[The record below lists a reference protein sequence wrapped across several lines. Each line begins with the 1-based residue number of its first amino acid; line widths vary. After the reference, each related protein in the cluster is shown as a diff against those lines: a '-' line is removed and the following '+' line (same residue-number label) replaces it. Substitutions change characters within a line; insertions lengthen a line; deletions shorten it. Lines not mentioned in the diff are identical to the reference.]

1 MDFRRRAIELY
12 NQGKSI
18 GEISQEVGINL
29 DEDMVKRWSKEGE
42 LKSYKSIIF
51 KIDKEQRYEKDI
63 DKRRLLLLTLKE
75 RLEGVLEILPNDLEM
90 RTKLMYVYIGLNDIE
105 GARNIAYGLLDKT
118 QSRDVLNGLSIIEE
132 KSGNYNQS
140 IEYIDKILEKE
151 PYNQALK
158 KKKERIQNKK
168 NNKNFREITPIER
181 MYREI
186 ATLERSI
193 KKIAEE
199 RQGENVING
208 NEFNQNK
215 TLQETYVSTYKKI
228 KEIANKILLEN
239 PEEVIA
245 KQKLV
250 KALFVTGEIEEAEQN
265 ANELISVYGKDEI
278 ALWFLSKIERE
289 KGNLEKEKEYLETIL
304 SNSPEGTQIKVQQRL
319 ERVKHLLENQK
330 EEEQLKKGLEENYTE
345 ETRQEFIEQA
355 RRDFIYGNL
364 GLTEIEQ
371 LIQEARKYPNFVKSL
386 IVLLD
391 IKSKITD
398 NKQDKIDELEN
409 YIDDEFSVTPEEYD
423 NILNE
428 IAQTRK
434 EIEEDNMI
442 EQYLDR
448 EKKEEVK
455 RQREYSKYVIER
467 LGKGEIKRDDLPEIV
482 SQLEKFKD
490 RTRAIFL
497 ITKLYEILYDK
508 EKAHNELIKY
518 TYIADLTKEEQEGI
532 PKMQKLLTEGKKAET
547 INKKNNQPESQ
558 DVDEAR

>member
-42 LKSYKSIIF
+42 FKSYKSIIF
-51 KIDKEQRYEKDI
+51 KLDKEQRHEKDI

-132 KSGNYNQS
+132 KSGNYNQA

-208 NEFNQNK
+208 KEFNQNK

-508 EKAHNELIKY
+508 EKAYNELIKY

-532 PKMQKLLTEGKKAET
+532 EKMQKLLTEGKKAET

>member
-1 MDFRRRAIELY
+1 MDFRRKAIELY

-18 GEISQEVGINL
+18 GEINKEIGIEL
-29 DEDMVKRWSKEGE
+29 DEDMVKKWANEGKFE
-42 LKSYKSIIF
+42 SYKSIIF
-51 KIDKEQRYEKDI
+51 KLDKEQRNEKDI
-63 DKRRLLLLTLKE
+63 AKRKKLLLTLKN
-75 RLEGVLEILPNDLEM
+75 RLQRVLEILPNDLDM
-90 RTKLMYVYIGLNDIE
+90 QTKLMYVYIGLNDIE
-105 GARNIAYGLLDKT
+105 GAKNIAYGLLDKT
-118 QSRDVLNGLSIIEE
+118 NSRDILNGLSIIEE
-132 KSGNYNQS
+132 RTGNYNQA

-158 KKKERIQNKK
+158 KKKERIENKK
-168 NNKNFREITPIER
+168 NNKDFREITSIEK

-186 ATLERSI
+186 ATLERNVGR
-193 KKIAEE
+193 IAEE
-199 RQGENVING
+199 RQGENVIYG
-208 NEFNQNK
+208 KEFEKNK
-215 TLQETYVSTYKKI
+215 TLQETYLSTYEKI

-239 PEEVIA
+239 PQEIIA
-245 KQKLV
+245 KQKLL
-250 KALFVTGEIEEAEQN
+250 KSLFITGKIEEAEQI
-265 ANELISVYGKDEI
+265 ANTLLNDYGKDEI
-278 ALWFLSKIERE
+278 ALWYLSKIQRER
-289 KGNLEKEKEYLETIL
+289 GNLEKEKGYLEEIL

-355 RRDFIYGNL
+355 RRDFIYGNIR
-364 GLTEIEQ
+364 LTEIEQ

-409 YIDDEFSVTPEEYD
+409 YIDEEFSVTPEEYD

-434 EIEEDNMI
+434 EIKEDNI
-442 EQYLDR
+442 VEQYLDR

-508 EKAHNELIKY
+508 EKAYNELMKY

-532 PKMQKLLTEGKKAET
+532 AKMQKLLTKGKDNQNSNEKNKET
-547 INKKNNQPESQ
+547 Q
-558 DVDEAR
+558 DVDGAR

>member
-29 DEDMVKRWSKEGE
+29 DEDMVKGWSKEGE
-42 LKSYKSIIF
+42 FKSYKSIIF
-51 KIDKEQRYEKDI
+51 KLDKEQRHEKDI

-208 NEFNQNK
+208 KEFNQNK

-304 SNSPEGTQIKVQQRL
+304 SNSPEGTQMKVQQRL

-355 RRDFIYGNL
+355 RRDFIYGNI

-434 EIEEDNMI
+434 EIKEDNI
-442 EQYLDR
+442 VEQYLDR

-508 EKAHNELIKY
+508 EKAYNELIKY

-532 PKMQKLLTEGKKAET
+532 AKMQKLLTKGKDNQNSNEKNKET
-547 INKKNNQPESQ
+547 Q
-558 DVDEAR
+558 DVDGAR

>member
-1 MDFRRRAIELY
+1 M
-12 NQGKSI
+12 Q
-18 GEISQEVGINL
+18 
-29 DEDMVKRWSKEGE
+29 
-42 LKSYKSIIF
+42 
-51 KIDKEQRYEKDI
+51 
-63 DKRRLLLLTLKE
+63 
-75 RLEGVLEILPNDLEM
+75 
-90 RTKLMYVYIGLNDIE
+90 TKLMYVYIGLNDIE
-105 GARNIAYGLLDKT
+105 GAKNIAYGLLDKT
-118 QSRDVLNGLSIIEE
+118 NSRDILNGLSIIEE
-132 KSGNYNQS
+132 RTGNYNQA

-158 KKKERIQNKK
+158 KKKERIENKK
-168 NNKNFREITPIER
+168 NNKDFREITSIEK

-186 ATLERSI
+186 ATLERNVGR
-193 KKIAEE
+193 IAEE
-199 RQGENVING
+199 RQGENVIYG
-208 NEFNQNK
+208 KEFEKNK
-215 TLQETYVSTYKKI
+215 TLQETYLSTYEKI

-239 PEEVIA
+239 PQEIIA
-245 KQKLV
+245 KQKLL
-250 KALFVTGEIEEAEQN
+250 KSLFITGKIEEAEQI
-265 ANELISVYGKDEI
+265 ANTLLNDYGKDEI
-278 ALWFLSKIERE
+278 ALWYLSKIQRER
-289 KGNLEKEKEYLETIL
+289 GNLEKEKGYLEEIL

-355 RRDFIYGNL
+355 RRDFIYGNI

-391 IKSKITD
+391 IKLKITD

-409 YIDDEFSVTPEEYD
+409 YIDEEFSVTPEEYD

-434 EIEEDNMI
+434 EIKEDNI
-442 EQYLDR
+442 VEQYLDR

-508 EKAHNELIKY
+508 EKAYNELMKY

-532 PKMQKLLTEGKKAET
+532 AKMQKLLTKGKDNQNSNEKNKET
-547 INKKNNQPESQ
+547 Q
-558 DVDEAR
+558 DVDGAR

>member
-42 LKSYKSIIF
+42 FKSYKSIIF
-51 KIDKEQRYEKDI
+51 KLDKEQRHEKDI

-508 EKAHNELIKY
+508 EKAYNELIKY

-532 PKMQKLLTEGKKAET
+532 AKMQKLLTEGKKAET

>member
-1 MDFRRRAIELY
+1 MDFRRKAIELY

-18 GEISQEVGINL
+18 GEINKEIGIEL
-29 DEDMVKRWSKEGE
+29 DEDMVKKWANEGKFE
-42 LKSYKSIIF
+42 SYKSIIF
-51 KIDKEQRYEKDI
+51 KLDKEQRNEKDI
-63 DKRRLLLLTLKE
+63 AKRKKLLLTLKN
-75 RLEGVLEILPNDLEM
+75 RLQRVLEILPNDLDM
-90 RTKLMYVYIGLNDIE
+90 QTKLMYVYIGLNDIE
-105 GARNIAYGLLDKT
+105 GAKNIAYGLLDKT
-118 QSRDVLNGLSIIEE
+118 NSRDILNGLSIIEE
-132 KSGNYNQS
+132 RTGNYNQA

-158 KKKERIQNKK
+158 KKKERIENKK
-168 NNKNFREITPIER
+168 NNKDFREITSIEK

-186 ATLERSI
+186 ATLERNVGR
-193 KKIAEE
+193 IAEE
-199 RQGENVING
+199 RQGENVIYG
-208 NEFNQNK
+208 KEFEKNK
-215 TLQETYVSTYKKI
+215 TLKETYLSTYEKI

-239 PEEVIA
+239 PQEIIA
-245 KQKLV
+245 KQKLL
-250 KALFVTGEIEEAEQN
+250 KSLFITGKIEEAEQI
-265 ANELISVYGKDEI
+265 ANTLLNDYGKDEI
-278 ALWFLSKIERE
+278 ALWYLSKIQRER
-289 KGNLEKEKEYLETIL
+289 GNLEKEKGYLEEIL

-345 ETRQEFIEQA
+345 EIRQEFIEQA
-355 RRDFIYGNL
+355 RRDFIYGNIR
-364 GLTEIEQ
+364 LTEIEQ

-409 YIDDEFSVTPEEYD
+409 YIDEEFSVTPEEYD

-434 EIEEDNMI
+434 EIKEDNI
-442 EQYLDR
+442 VEQYLDR

-508 EKAHNELIKY
+508 EKAYNELMKY

-532 PKMQKLLTEGKKAET
+532 AKMQKLLTKGKDNQNSNEKNKET
-547 INKKNNQPESQ
+547 Q
-558 DVDEAR
+558 DVDGAR

>member
-508 EKAHNELIKY
+508 EKAYNELIKY

-532 PKMQKLLTEGKKAET
+532 AKMQKLLTEGKKAET

>member
-467 LGKGEIKRDDLPEIV
+467 LGKGEIKKDDLPEIV

-508 EKAHNELIKY
+508 EKAYNELIKY

-532 PKMQKLLTEGKKAET
+532 AKMQKLLTEGKKAET

>member
-1 MDFRRRAIELY
+1 MD
-12 NQGKSI
+12 
-18 GEISQEVGINL
+18 
-29 DEDMVKRWSKEGE
+29 
-42 LKSYKSIIF
+42 LKNYKSIIF
-51 KIDKEQRYEKDI
+51 KLDKEQRYEKNI
-63 DKRRLLLLTLKE
+63 DKRKRLLLTLKE

-90 RTKLMYVYIGLNDIE
+90 QTKLMYVYIGLNDIE
-105 GARNIAYGLLDKT
+105 GARNIAYGLLNKT

-132 KSGNYNQS
+132 KSGNYNQA
-140 IEYIDKILEKE
+140 IQYIDKILENE

-158 KKKERIQNKK
+158 KKKERIENKK
-168 NNKNFREITPIER
+168 NNKNFRDLTPIER

-193 KKIAEE
+193 KKITEKH
-199 RQGENVING
+199 QGENVING
-208 NEFNQNK
+208 KRSNKNK
-215 TLQETYVSTYKKI
+215 TLQETYISTYKKI
-228 KEIANKILLEN
+228 KEIANKILSEN
-239 PEEVIA
+239 PQEVIA

-250 KALFVTGEIEEAEQN
+250 KALFVIGEIEEAEQN
-265 ANELISVYGKDEI
+265 AKELLSVYEKDEI

-319 ERVKHLLENQK
+319 ERVKHLLEKQK
-330 EEEQLKKGLEENYTE
+330 EDEQLKKGLEENYTE

-371 LIQEARKYPNFVKSL
+371 RIQEARKYPNFVKSL

-409 YIDDEFSVTPEEYD
+409 YIDGEFSVTPEEYND
-423 NILNE
+423 ILNA
-428 IAQTRK
+428 IAQTRN
-434 EIEEDNMI
+434 EIEKDNKI
-442 EQYLDR
+442 EQYFDSK
-448 EKKEEVK
+448 KKEEVK
-455 RQREYSKYVIER
+455 RQREYSKNVIER
-467 LGKGEIKRDDLPEIV
+467 LGKGEIKREDLPEIV

-508 EKAHNELIKY
+508 ERAYNELMKY
-518 TYIADLTKEEQEGI
+518 TYISNLTPKEREGI
-532 PKMQKLLTEGKKAET
+532 ANMQRILIEGR
-547 INKKNNQPESQ
+547 KNDNSNGNDNSKNTQSESQ
-558 DVDEAR
+558 DIDESR

>member
-51 KIDKEQRYEKDI
+51 KLDKEQRYEKDI

-508 EKAHNELIKY
+508 EKAYNELIKY

-532 PKMQKLLTEGKKAET
+532 AKMQKLLTEGKKAET

-558 DVDEAR
+558 DVDEER

>member
-1 MDFRRRAIELY
+1 MDFRRKAIELY

-18 GEISQEVGINL
+18 GEIKKEIGIEL
-29 DEDMVKRWSKEGE
+29 DEDMVKKWANEGKFE
-42 LKSYKSIIF
+42 SYKSIIF
-51 KIDKEQRYEKDI
+51 KLDKEQRYEKDI

-345 ETRQEFIEQA
+345 ETRQEFIAQA
-355 RRDFIYGNL
+355 RKDFIYGNL

-409 YIDDEFSVTPEEYD
+409 YIDEEFSVTPEEYD

-434 EIEEDNMI
+434 EIKEDNI
-442 EQYLDR
+442 VEQYLDR

-508 EKAHNELIKY
+508 EKAYNELMKY

-532 PKMQKLLTEGKKAET
+532 AKMQKLLTKGKDNQNSNEKNKET
-547 INKKNNQPESQ
+547 Q
-558 DVDEAR
+558 DVDGAR

>member
-1 MDFRRRAIELY
+1 MDFRRKAIELY

-18 GEISQEVGINL
+18 GEINKEIGIEL
-29 DEDMVKRWSKEGE
+29 DEDMVKKWANEGKFE
-42 LKSYKSIIF
+42 SYKSIIF
-51 KIDKEQRYEKDI
+51 KLDKEQRNEKDI
-63 DKRRLLLLTLKE
+63 AKRKKLLLTLKN
-75 RLEGVLEILPNDLEM
+75 RLQRVLEILPNDLDM
-90 RTKLMYVYIGLNDIE
+90 QTKLMYVYIGLNDIE
-105 GARNIAYGLLDKT
+105 GAKNIAYGLLDKT
-118 QSRDVLNGLSIIEE
+118 NSRDILNGLSIIEE
-132 KSGNYNQS
+132 RTGNYNQA

-158 KKKERIQNKK
+158 KKKERIENKK
-168 NNKNFREITPIER
+168 NNKDFREITSIEK

-186 ATLERSI
+186 ATLERNVGR
-193 KKIAEE
+193 IAEE
-199 RQGENVING
+199 RQGENVIYG
-208 NEFNQNK
+208 KEFEKNK
-215 TLQETYVSTYKKI
+215 TLQETYLSTYEKI

-239 PEEVIA
+239 PQEIIA
-245 KQKLV
+245 KQKLL
-250 KALFVTGEIEEAEQN
+250 KSLFITGKIEEAEQI
-265 ANELISVYGKDEI
+265 ANTLLNDYGKDEI
-278 ALWFLSKIERE
+278 ALWYLSKIQRER
-289 KGNLEKEKEYLETIL
+289 GNLEKEKGYLEEIL

-355 RRDFIYGNL
+355 RRDFIYGNI

-391 IKSKITD
+391 IKLKITD

-409 YIDDEFSVTPEEYD
+409 YIDEEFSVTPEEYD

-434 EIEEDNMI
+434 EIKEDNI
-442 EQYLDR
+442 VEQYLDR

-508 EKAHNELIKY
+508 EKAYNELMKY

-532 PKMQKLLTEGKKAET
+532 AKMQKLLTKGKDNQNSNEKNKET
-547 INKKNNQPESQ
+547 Q
-558 DVDEAR
+558 DVDGAR